1 MALTGLT
8 NLQPLHIKTVGIGTF
23 DNAVSIG
30 GTLTYEDVTNVD
42 AIGIITARSGINVSG
57 GQLDVGSNIKLGNA
71 GVITATSFVGSGSGL
86 TGLNSD
92 LVNDSSPQLG
102 GALDVNGNNIQ
113 SGNAIYQIV
122 FNQRHRFYSGGNQII
137 DINGNGV
144 DFLHGNNTHA
154 DNVKSQ
160 FGASN
165 DLAIYHDG
173 NNSVIQND
181 TGDLYIQNDSSNT
194 TSKVLIRGKA
204 GENSINVN
212 PDGAVEL
219 YHNNVSMLETES
231 RGAFVKKGDG
241 GDTTFTVGSTD
252 ASGVRICLDGDSNG
266 DAYGNDYAFLQH
278 DTSGD
283 FIISADNPAGNSNLI
298 FKSGNSTERLR
309 ITSGGFLK
317 VNSTDGGSYHTI
329 RLNTTTNNQIKD
341 VLHVHSSVDG
351 ATAAAGYG
359 VRLNF
364 SGEQS
369 NGNEYTFGGIAGLF
383 SSTGATYGDLAF
395 YTNNNGTNG
404 ERLRITSSGQV
415 RAGDESSSDRTS
427 YRHQFSSTAGSG
439 DVLSLQNPS
448 NTDGQGIGLGFWARN
463 TNNAAIEV
471 AKIKGVADET
481 QANSTQSGSLR
492 FMTNLGAS
500 MGTRCS
506 INTSGHF
513 VPGADNTYD
522 LGTSSLRWRDIYTGD
537 LNLSNKGRTNDVDNS
552 WGDWTLQEGESDVFM
567 INNRSG
573 KKFKIKMEEV
583 N

>member
-194 TSKVLIRGKA
+194 TNKVLIRAKA

-219 YHNNVSMLETES
+219 YHNNVKKFDTITTGIRVHGDEGGTAQLQLLADQGDDNPDYWRFIAETNGILNIQDYGSGSWYNNIRLTGNTGGVELYHNNS
-231 RGAFVKKGDG
+231 RQCMTFDG
-241 GDTTFTVGSTD
+241 GMNWQDNKKAEFG
-252 ASGVRICLDGDSNG
+252 ASGDLKLYHNGTDS
-266 DAYGNDYAFLQH
+266 Y
-278 DTSGD
+278 
-283 FIISADNPAGNSNLI
+283 IS
-298 FKSGNSTERLR
+298 
-309 ITSGGFLK
+309 
-317 VNSTDGGSYHTI
+317 
-329 RLNTTTNNQIKD
+329 
-341 VLHVHSSVDG
+341 
-351 ATAAAGYG
+351 
-359 VRLNF
+359 
-364 SGEQS
+364 
-369 NGNEYTFGGIAGLF
+369 
-383 SSTGATYGDLAF
+383 
-395 YTNNNGTNG
+395 NGTNN
-404 ERLRITSSGQV
+404 LRIGNTHNNNIKFFTQGNT
-415 RAGDESSSDRTS
+415 RWNINGDGHIIPDSNNTFDIGSSS
-427 YRHQFSSTAGSG
+427 YR
-439 DVLSLQNPS
+439 V
-448 NTDGQGIGLGFWARN
+448 RN
-463 TNNAAIEV
+463 
-471 AKIKGVADET
+471 
-481 QANSTQSGSLR
+481 
-492 FMTNLGAS
+492 
-500 MGTRCS
+500 
-506 INTSGHF
+506 
-513 VPGADNTYD
+513 
-522 LGTSSLRWRDIYTGD
+522 IYTAD
-537 LNLSNKGRTNDVDNS
+537 LHCSNKGSSNDVDGT
-552 WGDWTLQEGESDVFM
+552 WGDYTIQEGESDLFL
-567 INNRSG
+567 INNRNG
-573 KKFKIKMEEV
+573 KKYKFNLTEV
-583 N
+583 S